1 MSPPA
6 LCNVELPSA
15 LGRTVVVA
23 FDVSCSQGSF
33 TKVVCMGRA
42 EEPAAVSP
50 CAVVPVGV
58 SPAVMTAWGRLR
70 AECVF
75 DPVTGAVVA
84 LSDRLVR
91 MLLAIARLGT
101 ARNNEDTVLM
111 MGSGRCGVD
120 TTVELKG
127 SSADLMVGRIPPAPP
142 RCRTSAVQSRPGIK
156 TLKVI
161 KVCQGINHVSGALT
175 MQSTA
180 LSKQRHGVALCS
192 ACVDRSNTR
201 WHQNCTTTPH
211 RSVKVLAKQFKPLL
225 LALFKPIAALRED
238 DMIAGMLGNGVTA
251 GRARLFL
258 AAPFLYFVGGVVFP
272 NDMLAFVV
280 PHSTTPLRSRPATG
294 STDRGMPCGVMND
307 VNRRARFFRTF
318 STDCEPGRLRVTTL
332 CLTPQTIPFYHGDTP
347 FFGLPGPS
355 GDSTRVLVYAPFVR
369 WMAGLI
375 SGDIGGH
382 ITLRL
387 VGAGLPPSSGATDA
401 RAPPYNLSEVSATIT
416 AAECLVPELAV
427 EAMQQ
432 HTDITLV
439 GSLHASLCGAYS
451 DSLVGEA
458 CPVTGLFAILVS
470 AVNSPELQDVLT
482 LDTAVGDLVPL
493 SPTPADIEVVTD
505 TQRWLGEAQ
514 LESPPVLPQY
524 TAPRVVPAWSNIYTE
539 LIAPVMPLLHPPST
553 TASPHREV
561 MTPSPSPECSAAE
574 SREPGGR
581 ASEGSTTEEEEMQ
594 AILNGGSPAKR
605 ARTDA

>member
-1 MSPPA
+1 
-6 LCNVELPSA
+6 
-15 LGRTVVVA
+15 
-23 FDVSCSQGSF
+23 
-33 TKVVCMGRA
+33 
-42 EEPAAVSP
+42 
-50 CAVVPVGV
+50 
-58 SPAVMTAWGRLR
+58 WGRLR

-75 DPVTGAVVA
+75 DRATGAVVA

-101 ARNNEDTVLM
+101 ARSNEDAVLM

-120 TTVELKG
+120 TTIELKG
-127 SSADLMVGRIPPAPP
+127 CGDELMLGRIPPAPP

-156 TLKVI
+156 NLKVV

-180 LSKQRHGVALCS
+180 LSKQRHGVALCQP
-192 ACVDRSNTR
+192 CLERSDTR
-201 WHQNCTTTPH
+201 WNQNCTATPH
-211 RSVKVLAKQFKPLL
+211 RSVRVLSKQFKPLMLSL
-225 LALFKPIAALRED
+225 LKPIAALHED
-238 DMIAGMLGNGVTA
+238 DMIAGMLGHGVSPD
-251 GRARLFL
+251 RARLFL
-258 AAPFLYFVGGVVFP
+258 VAPFLFFVGGVVAP

-280 PHSTTPLRSRPATG
+280 SHSTTPLRSRPATG

-307 VNRRARFFRTF
+307 VERRARFFRTF

-369 WMAGLI
+369 WMADLI

-382 ITLRL
+382 ITLQL
-387 VGAGLPPSSGATDA
+387 VAAGLPAPPGATDA
-401 RAPPYNLSEVSATIT
+401 RAPPYNLSEVSPTIT

-427 EAMQQ
+427 AAMQK
-432 HTDITLV
+432 HSDITLV
-439 GSLHASLCGAYS
+439 GSLHASLCGGYKG
-451 DSLVGEA
+451 SLAGDA

-482 LDTAVGDLVPL
+482 LDTTIGDLVPL
-493 SPTPADIEVVTD
+493 SPTSGDLEVVTD
-505 TQRWLGEAQ
+505 TQRWLGEVQ

-524 TAPRVVPAWSNIYTE
+524 SAPKIVPAWSKIYIE
-539 LIAPVMPLLHPPST
+539 LIAPVVPLLHPPST
-553 TASPHREV
+553 TVSPRREV
-561 MTPSPSPECSAAE
+561 LTPSPSPEHMA
-574 SREPGGR
+574 REEPN
-581 ASEGSTTEEEEMQ
+581 SEG
-594 AILNGGSPAKR
+594 
-605 ARTDA
+605 